1 MTWINLKEFTL
12 SYKDFKALGPEKW
25 MWPLATLILVC
36 LVWMSVFIMLS
47 QAQDSAIRSAQ
58 NKVQLNKD
66 ELAAQF
72 STLVDKIYTLSMVM
86 EYEHSVGL
94 SGLQYRDLA
103 DSVMGQKARS
113 WVVSVINH
121 NGKVINSNKYS
132 LIGAHFQVNPNKP
145 NTIMSSSFSIEQ
157 SYSHPLFNLPT
168 LHFVRGSVY
177 NETSSTTVV
186 VSIPVDA
193 FMDELVLRD
202 NLDFTALSQQGELI
216 LNYGSLRLDAVSKL
230 MPAIDTTSDIFPLSG
245 KLFRDGKD
253 HTMAWVIPYNIPLI
267 LVVGFDNNYLN
278 AEYYDLR
285 TAYILGGLGTS
296 LLLLIVGALAT
307 IMYGNL
313 IMHQASKQ
321 ELEAAYRSATE
332 SAMDGFFILKPI
344 YATDGSRAIINFIVE
359 DCNRRGAAML
369 GWSKTKLLQSMLSDI
384 VSFDMFQVL
393 LRKYSAVSDV
403 GLVSATEEFYFDSP
417 KPAEL
422 KGRWVSHRCIYSKA
436 GIAITLRDITE
447 DKQHMTNLRH
457 AAEHDAVT
465 ELPNRKWLTSY
476 MPSKLDDVLIAGRKA
491 FFLFVD
497 LDKFKQV
504 NDNFGHDAGDE
515 LLRAVGT
522 RLKQT
527 LRSNDIVVRLGGD
540 EFVIAIYQNADQ
552 VDIDQICQRIL
563 AEMHRPFEL
572 NTCVAQIGASI
583 GVSIF
588 PDLSTTLDE
597 VLGQADI
604 AMYRVKRQSRGNY
617 CIFSKD
623 LLEEIENTTTA
634 PHSDR

>member
-12 SYKDFKALGPEKW
+12 SYKDFKSLGPEKW
-25 MWPLATLILVC
+25 MWPLATLILIC

-66 ELAAQF
+66 ELSAQF
-72 STLVDKIYTLSMVM
+72 STLVDKIYTLSTVM
-86 EYEHSVGL
+86 EYEHSAGL
-94 SGLQYRDLA
+94 SGTAYRDLA
-103 DSVMGQKARS
+103 DTLMGQKART
-113 WVVSVINH
+113 WTVSVVNSAGH
-121 NGKVINSNKYS
+121 VVNSNRQP
-132 LIGAHFQVNPNKP
+132 LIGANFTLGATQHNRV
-145 NTIMSSSFSIEQ
+145 MSTSFSLEQ
-157 SYSHPLFNLPT
+157 TYSHPLFNLPM
-168 LHFVRGSVY
+168 LHFVRGSLY
-177 NETSSTTVV
+177 GESSSTTVV
-186 VSIPVDA
+186 ISIPVDA
-193 FMDELVLRD
+193 FMEELALRD
-202 NLDFTALSQQGELI
+202 NLDFTALTQQGDLV

-230 MPAIDTTSDIFPLSG
+230 MPAIDTTSDLFALPGSM
-245 KLFRDGKD
+245 FRDNKD
-253 HTMAWVIPYNIPLI
+253 HTMAWVIPYNVPVI
-267 LVVGFDNNYLN
+267 LVVGFDNDFLN
-278 AEYYDLR
+278 AEYFALR
-285 TAYILGGLGTS
+285 TAYLLGGVGTS
-296 LLLLIVGALAT
+296 ILLLVVGALAT

-332 SAMDGFFILKPI
+332 SAMDGFFILKPL
-344 YATDGSRAIINFIVE
+344 YATDGSRTIINFVVE

-369 GWSKTKLLQSMLSDI
+369 GWSKTKLLQTLLSDI

-447 DKQHMTNLRH
+447 DKQHMSNLRH
-457 AAEHDAVT
+457 AAEHDSVT
-465 ELPNRKWLTSY
+465 ELPNRKWLTTH
-476 MPSKLDDVLIAGRKA
+476 MPHRLEEVVTAGRKA

-504 NDNFGHDAGDE
+504 NDSFGHDAGDE
-515 LLRAVGT
+515 LLRAVGS

-527 LRSNDIVVRLGGD
+527 LRTNDIVVRLGGD

-552 VDIDQICQRIL
+552 IDIHQICQRIL
-563 AEMHRPFEL
+563 VEMHRPFEL
-572 NTCVAQIGASI
+572 NTCVANIGASI

-588 PDLSTTLDE
+588 PELSSSLEE
-597 VLGQADI
+597 VLVQADI
-604 AMYRVKRQSRGNY
+604 AMYRVKRQSRGDY
-617 CIFSKD
+617 CLFSKD
-623 LLEEIENTTTA
+623 MLEA
-634 PHSDR
+634 PTESV